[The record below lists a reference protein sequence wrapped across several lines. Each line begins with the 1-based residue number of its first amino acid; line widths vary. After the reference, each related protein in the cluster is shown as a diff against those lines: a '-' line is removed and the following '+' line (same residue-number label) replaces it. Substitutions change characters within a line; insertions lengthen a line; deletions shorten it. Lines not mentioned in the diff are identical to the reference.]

1 MESDSTSA
9 FAVGV
14 ASTRGALREWIAR
27 PGTVLWRWLGGSL
40 LATAL
45 LLVGTLVVAEVASPD
60 RGIDLS
66 VPPVTA
72 GGTHYV
78 WVIVGHN
85 LLVLGL
91 HSFACVA
98 GFIAGAS
105 VPMQAAAFAGWRR
118 RVHDWGARVAIL
130 FVIAATVFSL
140 ANQVLDLGTSAAS
153 VATQL
158 HVSPALLLVGLL
170 PHAAVELVAIFLPL
184 AAWVSASRR
193 GTWNELLAAA
203 AVTTALAVPLIVAA
217 ATWETYGAP
226 HLISLVAPH

>member
-1 MESDSTSA
+1 METESSSA
-9 FAVGV
+9 LAVGL
-14 ASTRGALREWIAR
+14 ASTRGALRTWVAR

-40 LATAL
+40 LAAAL
-45 LLVGTLVVAEVASPD
+45 LLVGTLVIAELASPD

-72 GGTHYV
+72 SGSHYV

-85 LLVLGL
+85 LLVLAL

-105 VPMQAAAFAGWRR
+105 LPLQAQAYRGWRR
-118 RVHDWGARVAIL
+118 EVHHWGGRVAIG
-130 FVIAATVFSL
+130 FVVAATGFSL
-140 ANQVLDLGTSAAS
+140 ANQVWDLGTSAAS
-153 VATQL
+153 VAAQL
-158 HVSPALLLVGLL
+158 HVAPALLLVALL
-170 PHAAVELVAIFLPL
+170 PHAGLELVAIFLPL

-203 AVTTALAVPLIVAA
+203 LVTTALAVPLIVAA

-226 HLISLVAPH
+226 HLVALVAPH